1 VTAGAASSSSLGLD
15 DAALTRLL
23 SRRPSLRS
31 RIIRSPWPYRAAVF
45 VLFGVIWQIYST
57 TAGKSMLFPTFIGAM
72 GGVAQLL
79 VTPRTYE
86 AFLTS
91 NVSLMVGFPIAVLLG
106 VLAGLGTA
114 RFRQVESFVDPYIG
128 ILLVTPMAAFI
139 PIVVMALGLGLASRT
154 LLILVFA
161 IPVIIVNS
169 RAGVRGVDPQLVEMS
184 FSFGATERQIWR
196 NVLLPGAL
204 PVIMSGIRLGL
215 GRGVTGMVVI
225 ELLLVSVGIGG
236 LFLNF
241 RGRFETD
248 LLYGLVVLV
257 VMEALVLVSVA
268 RFVERRIAPWAQDV
282 AIID

>member
-1 VTAGAASSSSLGLD
+1 
-15 DAALTRLL
+15 
-23 SRRPSLRS
+23 
-31 RIIRSPWPYRAAVF
+31 
-45 VLFGVIWQIYST
+45 
-57 TAGKSMLFPTFIGAM
+57 
-72 GGVAQLL
+72 
-79 VTPRTYE
+79 
-86 AFLTS
+86 
-91 NVSLMVGFPIAVLLG
+91 
-106 VLAGLGTA
+106 
-114 RFRQVESFVDPYIG
+114 
-128 ILLVTPMAAFI
+128 
-139 PIVVMALGLGLASRT
+139 
-154 LLILVFA
+154 
-161 IPVIIVNS
+161 
-169 RAGVRGVDPQLVEMS
+169 MS

>member
-1 VTAGAASSSSLGLD
+1 
-15 DAALTRLL
+15 
-23 SRRPSLRS
+23 
-31 RIIRSPWPYRAAVF
+31 VF
-45 VLFGVIWQIYST
+45 VVFGAIWQIYST
-57 TAGKSMLFPTFIGAM
+57 TVGKSMLFPTFFGAM

-91 NVSLMVGFPIAVLLG
+91 NVSLMVGFPIAALLG
-106 VLAGLGTA
+106 VLVGLGTA
-114 RFRQVESFVDPYIG
+114 RFRQMESFVDPYIG
-128 ILLVTPMAAFI
+128 ILLVTPMAGFV
-139 PIVVMALGLGLASRT
+139 PIVVMALGLGLVSRT

-161 IPVIIVNS
+161 IPVIIVNT

-184 FSFGATERQIWR
+184 VSFGATERQIWR

-236 LFLNF
+236 LLLNF
-241 RGRFETD
+241 RGQFETD
-248 LLYGLVVLV
+248 LLYGLVILIVL
-257 VMEALVLVSVA
+257 EALILISVA

-282 AIID
+282 PIID